1 MLNQNIAPSLR
12 QSMINE
18 ALNYHQN
25 MNSVVFR
32 REPHNIQ
39 VYNNPSGKT
48 DPTQNDILVEGNIR
62 TRITE
67 IQSHI
72 TKLNQ
77 ALVYST
83 QQVAPVYSG
92 SGRKA
97 SRRSLIGGVPP
108 KTRSASVEPQRPP
121 FPPLPRGP
129 VKPFHPQQGQRP
141 SSPSPRLP
149 KVMPPQGV
157 LPPPIISQS
166 SSGESLPP
174 VGFNQRIED
183 IFKGTHA
190 YPPGLHG
197 DEGDISREPEGQ
209 DIYGADWAEGLP
221 ASGASEGTDEPIA
234 PGVVSSTGPSANDS
248 VSRKTRMIIDSSLA
262 SILSSYNSL
271 IDFIELQSK
280 QHLLSTKD
288 NQIISGLLKEIV
300 PPLKNVIVS
309 AQMTVKRGQ
318 PNTQVD
324 YTRIY
329 NVISGLIEKV
339 TGAPPFLKVDPQL
352 LSESLPIRKDI
363 INAKGFDPQK
373 AKNHIYFENLLDR
386 LKGEEI
392 KLFKFHPKSEIEKQ
406 AREDKLARIRE
417 DYTTL
422 TQAGY
427 KPSAQV
433 LQGIQDDISA
443 QLGEV
448 ETIRSQVKE
457 NKDDTKALTAQF
469 REDNKEF
476 KDRIADL
483 KRQVTAKGKAYQ
495 LAKASN
501 ARNTPAIESEYQDLV
516 KDLEETKNDYIG
528 MKEEYEVNIEALK
541 PYGKF
546 TKENARSLQAKAQD
560 RYQSYEHAY
569 EGTVPE
575 DIATQEQKKVLFH
588 KPNIE
593 QETLK
598 SASRQAKYSKLKKA
612 PASIFG
618 HGRSPKSPVGG
629 HVHKASSDPFGDQSE
644 LEPYLTKYL
653 RPSKHRKNVQPIES
667 SSDESS
673 GSEEEEAHHI
683 NKPNGG
689 RRPYGGKKAG
699 IKEKE
704 DWDIILSQPKA
715 EAGILIE
722 KKKGRGRP
730 TKASLSESQAIKPA
744 HTTAKSQDYWFM

>member
-149 KVMPPQGV
+149 RMPPQGV
-157 LPPPIISQS
+157 LPPPIIAQS

-174 VGFNQRIED
+174 VGSDPRIEG
-183 IFKGTHA
+183 IFRGTHA
-190 YPPGLHG
+190 YPPKPPG
-197 DEGDISREPEGQ
+197 EESDISREPEGQ

-427 KPSAQV
+427 KPSEQV
-433 LQGIQDDISA
+433 LKGIQDDISA
-443 QLGEV
+443 QVGEV

-593 QETLK
+593 RETQK

-618 HGRSPKSPVGG
+618 QGKPKVRRGG
-629 HVHKASSDPFGDQSE
+629 SEILNKPLRGGHKASSDPFGDQPE

-653 RPSKHRKNVQPIES
+653 RPSKHRRNVQPIES

-673 GSEEEEAHHI
+673 GSEEEEAQHI
-683 NKPNGG
+683 NKPM
-689 RRPYGGKKAG
+689 GGKKN
-699 IKEKE
+699 KEKE